1 MSWFN
6 NLGFR
11 WKLVLPITVLAVLLA
26 SVATLAMRQVG
37 QLGGTV
43 NQLADEYVKALDYL
57 LQADRD
63 LYQALVAER
72 SMMFVDENS
81 DEFKQ
86 LAAMHDENIEQ
97 AQTRATKFFETTQSE
112 TARARA
118 DEFQALFGSWATT
131 TGEIERQRREG
142 GPVGRSNA
150 IKLSFNEGEAQFGA
164 MRDVLDQ
171 LTEQVQK
178 EIAAAVGQAHDR
190 VDSSFWM
197 QSLSL
202 AAGLAVCVL
211 LAFVFPP
218 LITRPLRRVIHTIDD
233 LANGNGDL
241 TLRVPADSKDELGH
255 LASSL
260 NQFLDKLHDLISR
273 LAATASTVKDGSGRL
288 AQLND
293 KAQEML
299 AAQHTATDS
308 VATAVNEL
316 AATVQ
321 EVAKSA
327 SDAASSAGRA
337 DADARSGNARVQ
349 DSLASIH
356 ELAQDV
362 ARAAEVI
369 QRLEGESE
377 KVGSVLDVIRGI
389 AEQTNLLALNAAIE
403 AARAGEQGRGFA
415 VVADEVRGL
424 AERTAGATVQ
434 IEDMIKGIQKDT
446 SGAVDAMS
454 SVSAQVD
461 SGVAQMHDA
470 ADSLREIRVGAGVAL
485 DRIRDVADAT
495 KEQSAASNAIAQ
507 QVEQIAQMV
516 DGTSSA
522 MLDAANSVDDLEVL
536 SSSLNEV
543 VGRFRY

>member
-415 VVADEVRGL
+415 VVADEVRTL
-424 AERTAGATVQ
+424 ASRTQQSTTEIQAMIEQLQAGARSAVTVMT
-434 IEDMIKGIQKDT
+434 EGQKKVT
-446 SGAVDAMS
+446 LGVERAE
-454 SVSAQVD
+454 SV
-461 SGVAQMHDA
+461 
-470 ADSLREIRVGAGVAL
+470 
-485 DRIRDVADAT
+485 
-495 KEQSAASNAIAQ
+495 Q
-507 QVEQIAQMV
+507 Q
-516 DGTSSA
+516 
-522 MLDAANSVDDLEVL
+522 
-536 SSSLNEV
+536 SLNEIAAAVASINDMNTQIASAAEEQTV
-543 VGRFRY
+543 VTEDINRNVTEINATAALSAQTAAEVSHASGTLSEQAEELDAVVQNFKI

>member
-415 VVADEVRGL
+415 VVADEVRTL
-424 AERTAGATVQ
+424 ASRTQQSTTEIQAMIEQLQAGARSAVTVMT
-434 IEDMIKGIQKDT
+434 EGQKKVT
-446 SGAVDAMS
+446 LGVERAE
-454 SVSAQVD
+454 SV
-461 SGVAQMHDA
+461 
-470 ADSLREIRVGAGVAL
+470 
-485 DRIRDVADAT
+485 
-495 KEQSAASNAIAQ
+495 Q
-507 QVEQIAQMV
+507 Q
-516 DGTSSA
+516 
-522 MLDAANSVDDLEVL
+522 
-536 SSSLNEV
+536 SLNEIAAAVASINDMNTQIASAAEEQTV
-543 VGRFRY
+543 VTEDINRNVTEINATAALSAQTAAEVSHASGTLSEQAEELDAVVKNFKI